1 MFLKRKQSFDD
12 FLYTKLKITIVAA
25 TEYFIQYGNAL
36 KDALE
41 KKGGA
46 VVSFKQ
52 DLLDLHNADVVIVI
66 GPQTLDLRKLRR
78 CEALKCAIFTEQMC
92 SRKVGYKVRGM
103 TMTWNAFKDSRYF
116 DLIFDWSRLNCE
128 VISKWHHR
136 VKFFPH
142 SYFKELEIANSTQEK
157 IYDLAFIGAV
167 YPDSRRKVIMDYLK
181 DRYNVMPETE
191 GIWGGKK
198 ARALSEAKI
207 YLNLHQDEGLITEYP
222 RIYDYIANHCFV
234 LTEPMA
240 NAEPFKEGEDY
251 ATFYMTNLCT
261 QIDYYLQHEKERKN
275 MSDHAYDVAKRND
288 ICKNISLMLNEIYL
302 EMYHYKYKGNPITKL
317 KNLVNILGKRFRF

>member
-1 MFLKRKQSFDD
+1 
-12 FLYTKLKITIVAA
+12 
-25 TEYFIQYGNAL
+25 
-36 KDALE
+36 
-41 KKGGA
+41 
-46 VVSFKQ
+46 
-52 DLLDLHNADVVIVI
+52 
-66 GPQTLDLRKLRR
+66 
-78 CEALKCAIFTEQMC
+78 
-92 SRKVGYKVRGM
+92 
-103 TMTWNAFKDSRYF
+103 
-116 DLIFDWSRLNCE
+116 
-128 VISKWHHR
+128 
-136 VKFFPH
+136 
-142 SYFKELEIANSTQEK
+142 
-157 IYDLAFIGAV
+157 
-167 YPDSRRKVIMDYLK
+167 MDYLK

-191 GIWGGKK
+191 GIWGEKK

-251 ATFYMTNLCT
+251 ATFYMTNLCA